1 MSIVSQQKNTV
12 LAFCMNVTPHVRNVN
27 VRTGGEN
34 WYCGQVFAVSVIL
47 KLFNRQRK
55 RIVHAAWSCFVS
67 LITICYYL
75 YSQQVILMSN
85 Q

>member
-1 MSIVSQQKNTV
+1 MKLDSIIILSLSVRCLMRRNNKKNTV
-12 LAFCMNVTPHVRNVN
+12 LAFCMNVTPHVRNAN

-55 RIVHAAWSCFVS
+55 RIVHAAWSYDLLLF
-67 LITICYYL
+67 I
-75 YSQQVILMSN
+75 
-85 Q
+85 